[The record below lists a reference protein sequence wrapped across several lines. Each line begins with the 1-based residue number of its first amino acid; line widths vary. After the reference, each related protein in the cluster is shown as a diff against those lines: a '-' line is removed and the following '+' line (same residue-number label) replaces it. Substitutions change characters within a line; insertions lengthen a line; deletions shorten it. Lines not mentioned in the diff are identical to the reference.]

1 MADEGNSWLDTA
13 AAENLLRGDPAGPV
27 ADPRARADAA
37 RLRGAL
43 DSLTPRTP
51 PEGGPELPGEA
62 AAVAA
67 FRAARERREPATGA
81 TGAAAAPSLS
91 ARPLY

>member
-1 MADEGNSWLDTA
+1 MADEGNSWLGAA

-27 ADPRARADAA
+27 ADPRDQAVAA

-43 DSLTPRTP
+43 DSLAPQVP
-51 PEGGPELPGEA
+51 PQGGPELPGEA

-67 FRAARERREPATGA
+67 FRAARGLAGA
-81 TGAAAAPSLS
+81 
-91 ARPLY
+91 